1 MQMSRS
7 DSLSFLIQEF
17 DGEHLL
23 GIDPVFVRFM
33 ELRSFNAG
41 IFDARV
47 LE

>member
-7 DSLSFLIQEF
+7 DSLSFLIEKS

-23 GIDPVFVRFM
+23 GIGAVFVGLM

-47 LE
+47 LM